1 MNNDPIADML
11 SRIRNA
17 ILRRQDTVEIPA
29 SKMKIE
35 IAKILK
41 TEGFIRDFVKE
52 SQGPKATLKVGLKYM
67 AGHRCV
73 IQGLDRVSKSGRR
86 VYVGKDEIPRVKGGV
101 GIAILTTPQGMMTD
115 QEARQKKVGGEVVCH
130 VW

>member
-11 SRIRNA
+11 SRIRNG
-17 ILRRQDTVEIPA
+17 ILRKQDAVQFPA
-29 SKMKIE
+29 SNMKVE

-41 TEGFIRDFVKE
+41 AEGFIRGFLKE
-52 SQGPKATLKVGLKYM
+52 SEGQKATLKVELKYD
-67 AGHRCV
+67 GQYCV
-73 IQGLDRVSKSGRR
+73 IQGLERVSKSGRR

-101 GIAILTTPQGMMTD
+101 GIAILTTPRGLMTD
-115 QEARQKKVGGEVVCH
+115 QEARHQKIGGEVLCY

>member
-17 ILRRQDTVEIPA
+17 ILRRHDAVEMPA
-29 SKMKIE
+29 SNMKVE

-41 TEGFIRDFVKE
+41 TEGFIRDFLKE
-52 SQGPKATLKVGLKYM
+52 SQGQKATLKLGLKYM
-67 AGHRCV
+67 DGRHCV
-73 IQGLDRVSKSGRR
+73 IQGLERVSKSGRR
-86 VYVGKDEIPRVKGGV
+86 VYVGNDDIPRVKGGV
-101 GIAILTTPQGMMTD
+101 GIAILTTPQGLMTD
-115 QEARQKKVGGEVVCH
+115 QEARKRKIGGEVLCH